1 MKYVVLIYNNPTTWQ
16 HPMFLQQSE
25 PLSEQERAE
34 RTSEFQTLLKEL
46 TETGELVDSAALGD
60 PAHSMALRM
69 REGVLAATD
78 GPFADVKEHL
88 AGYFVLDCATP
99 ERARELARRF
109 PDVRAGGVE
118 LRPVLDLS
126 EIRM

>member
-1 MKYVVLIYNNPTTWQ
+1 MKYVVLIYNNPSTWQ
-16 HPMFLQQSE
+16 HPMFLQSG

-34 RTSEFQTLLKEL
+34 RASEFQTLLKEL

-60 PAHSMALRM
+60 PAHSIALRM

-99 ERARELARRF
+99 ERALELARRF

-118 LRPVLDLS
+118 LRPVVDPS
-126 EIRM
+126 ELRM